1 MMKKIKNTAH
11 LREETMKLRIQE
23 LELEKTLRQDWAD
36 IRENINP
43 QTMLKKKM
51 ADREDGHWLL
61 NSLGIASSLLSR
73 KFLGKAEANIENRVE
88 KKIKFLGNRIGSFF
102 QKRK

>member
-1 MMKKIKNTAH
+1 MKSIMMKKIKNTAH

-36 IRENINP
+36 IKDIMNS

-51 ADREDGHWLL
+51 APTT
-61 NSLGIASSLLSR
+61 SSP
-73 KFLGKAEANIENRVE
+73 
-88 KKIKFLGNRIGSFF
+88 
-102 QKRK
+102 

>member
-1 MMKKIKNTAH
+1 
-11 LREETMKLRIQE
+11 MKLRIQE

-36 IRENINP
+36 IKDIMVP

-51 ADREDGHWLL
+51 ADRENGHWLL

-73 KFLGKAEANIENRVE
+73 KFLGKAEANIEDRVE
-88 KKIKFLGNRIGSFF
+88 KKINHLGSRIGSFF
-102 QKRK
+102 QKKK